1 MPSSGSSTEVSRWA
15 GHFRRTDKSMGV
27 PWPEIAL
34 AYRQL
39 RDGTQ
44 YWIDHSVYPADEL
57 AIRYKH
63 RLVSIHPFPNGNGRH
78 SRLLGDLLVE
88 SLGRPVFTWGTE
100 TDDPRTRYLQ
110 ALKQADTDNIVP
122 LLKFARQ

>member
-1 MPSSGSSTEVSRWA
+1 
-15 GHFRRTDKSMGV
+15 MGV

-39 RDGTQ
+39 RDDTQ
-44 YWIDHSVYPADEL
+44 YWIDHDVYPADEL

-78 SRLLGDLLVE
+78 SRLLADLLTE
-88 SLGRPVFTWGTE
+88 SLGRPTFTWGGSLKA
-100 TDDPRTRYLQ
+100 PRQAYLI
-110 ALKQADTDNIVP
+110 ALRQADAGDLFP
-122 LLKFARQ
+122 LLNFARQ